1 MVSEKQRVLEAAKK
15 LPAMDRAELIE
26 GLLNS
31 FHLDQRKNIDEAWSR
46 EAESR
51 IDAYDAGK
59 IESIPMSKV
68 FEDLEREY
76 GA

>member
-1 MVSEKQRVLEAAKK
+1 MASEKQRVLEAAKK

-31 FHLDQRKNIDEAWSR
+31 FHLDQRKSIDDTWSR

-51 IDAYDAGK
+51 IDAYDAGA
-59 IESIPMSKV
+59 IESIPISKV
-68 FEDLEREY
+68 FEELEQEY
-76 GA
+76 PS